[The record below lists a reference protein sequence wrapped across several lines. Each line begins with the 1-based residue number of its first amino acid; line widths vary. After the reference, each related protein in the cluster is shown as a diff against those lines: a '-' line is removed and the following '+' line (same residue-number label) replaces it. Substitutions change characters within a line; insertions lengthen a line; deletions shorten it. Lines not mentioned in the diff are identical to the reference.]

1 MTKPMT
7 FDGETM
13 REMNDA
19 ELAQHEI
26 DNAKYQDEIT
36 ERAAKEAAR
45 QAVLTKLGLTD
56 DEVAAL
62 LS

>member
-7 FDGETM
+7 FDGETL

-19 ELAQHEI
+19 EFAQHEI
-26 DNAKYQDEIT
+26 DNEKYQDEIT
-36 ERAAKEAAR
+36 ARAAKAAAR

>member
-1 MTKPMT
+1 MT
-7 FDGETM
+7 FDGETL

-19 ELAQHEI
+19 EFAQHEI
-26 DNAKYQDEIT
+26 DNEKYQDEIT
-36 ERAAKEAAR
+36 ARAAKAAAR